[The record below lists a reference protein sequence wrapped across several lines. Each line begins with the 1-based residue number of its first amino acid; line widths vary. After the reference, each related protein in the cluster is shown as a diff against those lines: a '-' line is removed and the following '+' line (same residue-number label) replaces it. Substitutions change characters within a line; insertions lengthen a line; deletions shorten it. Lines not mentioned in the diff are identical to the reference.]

1 VAAAVVLS
9 ARKRE
14 KDPKGC
20 LDNHSEEEVMAVKV
34 RLARLGRKKKPFYR
48 IVVASSQA
56 PRDGK
61 FLEVVGTYDPL
72 KDPAEVKIKHEQLQ
86 KWLDKGAIPTDTV
99 RSLMVKNP
107 APAAE

>member
-1 VAAAVVLS
+1 
-9 ARKRE
+9 
-14 KDPKGC
+14 
-20 LDNHSEEEVMAVKV
+20 MAVKV

-61 FLEVVGTYDPL
+61 FLEIVGTYDPL
-72 KDPAEVKIKHEQLQ
+72 KDPAEVTFKYEQLQ
-86 KWLDKGAIPTDTV
+86 KWLDKGAIPTETV
-99 RSLMVKNP
+99 KSLMAKHP